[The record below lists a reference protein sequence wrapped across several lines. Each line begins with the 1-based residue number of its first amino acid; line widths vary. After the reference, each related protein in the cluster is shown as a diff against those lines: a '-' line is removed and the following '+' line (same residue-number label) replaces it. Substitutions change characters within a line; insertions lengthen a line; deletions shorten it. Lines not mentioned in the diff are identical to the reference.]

1 MSSESSVRRGRAGR
15 QLDRDNDVFLNRLPT
30 GGRSQPICQPKKE
43 ASDDQA
49 TQAPQRPKSGFRRHR
64 SVSSQT
70 PYLVPAHAGVQ
81 IGSILSVG
89 DQVGVKE
96 APAALAGQPWRMV
109 GIPDGLG
116 AFDNG
121 DGTMTVLMNHE
132 LGQAVGVVRAH
143 GSTGAFVSKLTV
155 DMTTHQVLDA
165 TDLSEDVFLFNRCDQ
180 CVRGDDDAIRTVVL
194 GRPAGGVRLL

>member
-1 MSSESSVRRGRAGR
+1 MTKKAK
-15 QLDRDNDVFLNRLPT
+15 QHNDPAPVFDDT
-30 GGRSQPICQPKKE
+30 GPS
-43 ASDDQA
+43 
-49 TQAPQRPKSGFRRHR
+49 
-64 SVSSQT
+64 SSQT
-70 PYLVPAHAGVQ
+70 PYLVPAQAGVQ
-81 IGSILSVG
+81 IESILSAG

-132 LGQAVGVVRAH
+132 LGQTAGVVRAH
-143 GSTGAFVSKLTV
+143 DSTGAFVSKLTV

-165 TDLSEDVFLFNRCDQ
+165 TDLSEDVFLFNRTTNVYEETTTQFGRLCSADLPPLQ
-180 CVRGDDDAIRTVVL
+180 SRGRGA
-194 GRPAGGVRLL
+194 

>member
-1 MSSESSVRRGRAGR
+1 
-15 QLDRDNDVFLNRLPT
+15 
-30 GGRSQPICQPKKE
+30 
-43 ASDDQA
+43 
-49 TQAPQRPKSGFRRHR
+49 
-64 SVSSQT
+64 
-70 PYLVPAHAGVQ
+70 
-81 IGSILSVG
+81 
-89 DQVGVKE
+89 
-96 APAALAGQPWRMV
+96 MV

-165 TDLSEDVFLFNRCDQ
+165 TDLSEDVFLFNRMTNAYEETTTQFGRLCSADLPAVSAFYDAATGLGTTERIFMDGEEIETRARL
-180 CVRGDDDAIRTVVL
+180 CARRHRHRGGGLLRLPALGRMSWENSPANAYSGVKTVVMCQDDSARRSL
-194 GRPAGGVRLL
+194 RLYRREEGDRRRRRSRPHRRPPLWNFRFLR